1 MVKFTIIGRVRDGM
15 ALAAGKRYVNEE
27 NDTFTTYKQQGEFIL
42 QEISRGDLPSSNMTI
57 HVDHHY
63 FRIMV
68 ESGVCFMTLCDSS
81 YPTKLAFHYLKD
93 LQREFDKLDRTLM
106 ERVSNPYSFL
116 RLDTIIGSVGKK
128 YVDTKT
134 QANISKMKTEIG
146 EELDVITDDMSE
158 IIARKQKHEI
168 LEKMKKANLSDSP
181 IWGSKILEII
191 AVKWIPIGILVNV
204 AVLLLWSS
212 SVFKDEFQ

>member
-1 MVKFTIIGRVRDGM
+1 
-15 ALAAGKRYVNEE
+15 
-27 NDTFTTYKQQGEFIL
+27 
-42 QEISRGDLPSSNMTI
+42 
-57 HVDHHY
+57 
-63 FRIMV
+63 MV

-116 RLDTIIGSVGKK
+116 RLDTIIGSVRKK

-134 QANISKMKTEIG
+134 QANILKMKTEIG
-146 EELDVITDDMSE
+146 EDLDVITDDLSD

-168 LEKMKKANLSDSP
+168 LEKMKNANLSDSP
-181 IWGSKILEII
+181 IWGSKMLEII

-212 SVFKDEFQ
+212 FVFKDEFQ